1 MVSPPMGKP
10 TTVTGSCRTG
20 SLPKRTGCR
29 SFQNSSSSTVSK
41 AAGHGISCHISIG
54 LLGSLGTHGQQGCTK
69 GHQLQELDVLT
80 VHALVCLALW
90 QLQCGMEIS
99 CKFLQGSPMSHS
111 APIAS
116 TLATNLL
123 SFPRRRTL
131 TCTTEQQAGG
141 ASAAKQQRCAQV
153 PWNVSKR
160 AVHHVTPAGLCEQ
173 RKMPACSG
181 CCIPPV

>member
-80 VHALVCLALW
+80 IHALVCLASW

-131 TCTTEQQAGG
+131 TCTNRAAGTWSLCSRAAEMRACAMQREQKSCATCD
-141 ASAAKQQRCAQV
+141 ASRY
-153 PWNVSKR
+153 
-160 AVHHVTPAGLCEQ
+160 
-173 RKMPACSG
+173 M
-181 CCIPPV
+181 